1 MKKIIYLVLILQS
14 ISLTAQEI
22 IWQKTFGGAH
32 AEYLYDAVPTLDY
45 GFIMVGGTLSKNT
58 GDVTASEG
66 DFDYFVTKINENG
79 KLEWTKTIGGEKT
92 DILKSITQTY
102 EGGYLLA
109 GISNSKKKNNKTTE
123 QIGQQDIW
131 LVKIDFNGNIA
142 WQKTLGGIA
151 NENVHEV
158 LKIKDGYLI
167 AGTTASEAY
176 YENKKLRENKNL
188 ILKQGTS
195 YGNLDYWLVKIDLQ
209 GKEQWQRT
217 IGGKYKDELK
227 KVIEL
232 SNGEIVIAGTSN
244 SPLGNGKH
252 TVNNGLTDWWVLK
265 LNKEGQTIW
274 EKSFGDDGN
283 DQLTSMLLTKDGQIL
298 LGGTT
303 ATTTTT
309 DFKVLK
315 IDTDGLQQWDNVY
328 TEGAK
333 DHLTNMVQ
341 NIDGTILLSGY
352 TAREKNNKNKS
363 SKKASEKKGTEDY
376 NVIKINAEGEELW
389 RKQIGTDKKEVL
401 QKSIRTRDGGY
412 VLLGSS
418 MPKEATGTNNANFW
432 IVKLLDKDKPKYE
445 KVPLESIPNP
455 TTEKTTVVIG
465 NAYKD
470 GELLVVD
477 YAGRVLQKKQLTGE
491 RMLPIDLSS
500 YADGIYI
507 IQVKT
512 DVEENSVK
520 VIKVSE

>member
-1 MKKIIYLVLILQS
+1 MVKKILYIVNLLFTCFTIQS
-14 ISLTAQEI
+14 QEI
-22 IWQKTFGGAH
+22 VWQKTFGGAH

-58 GDVTASEG
+58 GDVTVSEG
-66 DFDYFVTKINENG
+66 DFDYFVTKISENG
-79 KLEWTKTIGGEKT
+79 KLEWTKTLGGEKT

-131 LVKIDFNGNIA
+131 LVKIDLKGNIA

-151 NENVHEV
+151 NETVNEV

-167 AGTTASEAY
+167 AGTTASEDY
-176 YENKKLRENKNL
+176 YEDKKLKENKDL
-188 ILKQGTS
+188 ILKQGTNN
-195 YGNLDYWLVKIDLQ
+195 GNLDYWLVKIDLQ

-232 SNGEIVIAGTSN
+232 PNGEIVIAGTSN
-244 SPLGNGKH
+244 SPLGNGKR

-265 LNKEGQTIW
+265 LNKEGQTLW

-283 DQLTSMLLTKDGQIL
+283 DQLTSMLLAKDGQIL

-309 DFKVLK
+309 DFKLIK
-315 IDTDGLQQWDNVY
+315 IDTDGQQQWDNVY

-363 SKKASEKKGTEDY
+363 SKKA
-376 NVIKINAEGEELW
+376 
-389 RKQIGTDKKEVL
+389 
-401 QKSIRTRDGGY
+401 
-412 VLLGSS
+412 
-418 MPKEATGTNNANFW
+418 
-432 IVKLLDKDKPKYE
+432 
-445 KVPLESIPNP
+445 LEP
-455 TTEKTTVVIG
+455 EMVVMC
-465 NAYKD
+465 Y
-470 GELLVVD
+470 
-477 YAGRVLQKKQLTGE
+477 
-491 RMLPIDLSS
+491 
-500 YADGIYI
+500 
-507 IQVKT
+507 
-512 DVEENSVK
+512 
-520 VIKVSE
+520 